1 MDKKINKIIETYVTT
16 YKQEIK
22 NKAVSLGFEQ
32 DKIGDL
38 IEYVMEYERLVL
50 KKEEFIKQ
58 TKNAISNV
66 NRCMA
71 IISSGVNAPA
81 NEKELRT
88 VRDARKRQP
97 ARAG

>member
-1 MDKKINKIIETYVTT
+1 
-16 YKQEIK
+16 
-22 NKAVSLGFEQ
+22 VSLGFAEQ

-58 TKNAISNV
+58 KRTKNAISNV

-71 IISSGVNAPA
+71 IISSGSMHP

-88 VRDARKRQP
+88 VRDARKGNPLGLVNQILYRKP
-97 ARAG
+97 RCTL